1 VQGSGGLLTEYSF
14 SVYKVQADCQLN
26 IQLVCA
32 GIRRITD
39 QTIIWCMHRQMTNWI
54 FINCARWIRIEY
66 SIVGNHW
73 NDWMGQV
80 GIEYSIVRN
89 HRIKI
94 RIECL
99 IVRMVVLWGLEYSIV
114 GMIGVGRSELN
125 I

>member
-1 VQGSGGLLTEYSF
+1 
-14 SVYKVQADCQLN
+14 
-26 IQLVCA
+26 
-32 GIRRITD
+32 
-39 QTIIWCMHRQMTNWI
+39 MRQVG
-54 FINCARWIRIEY
+54 IEY

-73 NDWMGQV
+73 NDQMGQV

-89 HRIKI
+89 HRIKGI

-99 IVRMVVLWGLEYSIV
+99 IVRMVVLWRLVV